1 MARILVLIA
10 DSSRVEGTNRCD
22 ALATGIEAAV
32 RADTELQLVA
42 VVGLRQVEEWIET
55 IAPTQPYAVVL
66 TGAFAETDAVAALAL
81 SRCRRLAVLQVT
93 MTADV
98 RMSLRAVDMP
108 TFLSVLSSLAG
119 RAIPASS
126 QPLSRVEVIATKDGT
141 KASERGRGEEIRAP
155 ALLETAQRWIH
166 AVLLEAVERLTT
178 GRGGLPGLTITP
190 TTLAEQMDSRIV
202 GESGEPASAVAE
214 SLRQA
219 DDALDAAVSNADDES
234 DALAKV
240 AVAAHL
246 TRIEFRM
253 VLLAL
258 APQLDPRYQR
268 CCGLLL
274 DDLGRRVGTL
284 ALYSSLVGN
293 ASDIQCLIAE
303 SGNLAHWRLIEGSG
317 ARLPAADEPV
327 RIDAQIAGWVMGD
340 GHALERDGYVRR
352 ALRLVPWGGAPLL
365 ERDQERAKDLVAQ
378 LQDAGAVRWL
388 LLAPGDPAGWR
399 ALLELGAELRDSS
412 LIRVQSTRL
421 LALDATEIEETGVRL
436 GRFARLTGRPLVI
449 DAAGIEPNAAHDD
462 ALRVLY
468 AAIAAMERRAAIICD
483 EPTRM
488 VSLLGPVPY
497 ALVEEPAAAP
507 QARTETV
514 EVAARRLDIVI
525 TADTATAIAK
535 RFPLDVERLERA
547 VQLARVRTHRDDDNA
562 ARLERFVATAR
573 AVAGEGL
580 SGLADRMDPVFRLT
594 DVILPRDRSR
604 QLREIIHSVR
614 LASRVLDDWNFGERL
629 PYGRGV
635 TALFHGSSG
644 TGKTMAAHGIARELG
659 VELLRFDLSRMVSKY
674 IGETEKNIDR
684 VFSDAE
690 KSGAAIL
697 IDEADAMLGK
707 RSEVKDAHDRYA
719 NIEVAYLLQRMEAYE
734 GLAILTSNL
743 RQNIDAAFLRRLR
756 FVVEFPRPDVDA
768 REKIWRRCLPLVAH
782 DLDDASFRLLARKI
796 DLTGGHIVQIAL
808 RAAFAAAADG
818 ARIRLADL
826 QYAARAEFAKLGM
839 PPVELEA
846 PRNLQAA

>member
-1 MARILVLIA
+1 
-10 DSSRVEGTNRCD
+10 
-22 ALATGIEAAV
+22 
-32 RADTELQLVA
+32 
-42 VVGLRQVEEWIET
+42 
-55 IAPTQPYAVVL
+55 
-66 TGAFAETDAVAALAL
+66 
-81 SRCRRLAVLQVT
+81 
-93 MTADV
+93 
-98 RMSLRAVDMP
+98 
-108 TFLSVLSSLAG
+108 
-119 RAIPASS
+119 
-126 QPLSRVEVIATKDGT
+126 
-141 KASERGRGEEIRAP
+141 
-155 ALLETAQRWIH
+155 
-166 AVLLEAVERLTT
+166 
-178 GRGGLPGLTITP
+178 
-190 TTLAEQMDSRIV
+190 
-202 GESGEPASAVAE
+202 
-214 SLRQA
+214 
-219 DDALDAAVSNADDES
+219 
-234 DALAKV
+234 
-240 AVAAHL
+240 
-246 TRIEFRM
+246 
-253 VLLAL
+253 
-258 APQLDPRYQR
+258 
-268 CCGLLL
+268 
-274 DDLGRRVGTL
+274 
-284 ALYSSLVGN
+284 
-293 ASDIQCLIAE
+293 
-303 SGNLAHWRLIEGSG
+303 
-317 ARLPAADEPV
+317 
-327 RIDAQIAGWVMGD
+327 
-340 GHALERDGYVRR
+340 
-352 ALRLVPWGGAPLL
+352 LRLVAWGGAPLL
-365 ERDQERAKDLVAQ
+365 ERDEERANDLVAQ
-378 LQDAGAVRWL
+378 LQDASAVRWL

-399 ALLELGAELRDSS
+399 ALLELGAGLRDSS

-421 LALDATEIEETGVRL
+421 LALDAAEIEETGVRL

-449 DAAGIEPNAAHDD
+449 DATGIEPNAAHDD

-468 AAIAAMERRAAIICD
+468 AAIAATERGAAIICD

-497 ALVEEPAAAP
+497 ALVEEPAVASE
-507 QARTETV
+507 ARAETV
-514 EVAARRLDIVI
+514 EAAARKLDIVLGV
-525 TADTATAIAK
+525 DTATAIAK

-547 VQLARVRTHRDDDNA
+547 MQLARVRTDREDDEA

-573 AVAGEGL
+573 AVSGEGL
-580 SGLADRMDPVFRLT
+580 SGLADRMDPAFRLA
-594 DVILPRDRSR
+594 DVILPPDRSR
-604 QLREIIHSVR
+604 QLAEIVHSVR

-697 IDEADAMLGK
+697 IDEADAILGK

-808 RAAFAAAADG
+808 RAAFAAAAEG
-818 ARIRLADL
+818 ARIRLSDL

-846 PRNLQAA
+846 SRNLQAA